1 MKAKIFL
8 LLILISC
15 TSRTD
20 RINKRL
26 IVLNS
31 MRDSLTIQYRMLQ
44 IINDSLK
51 HVEANNKDKSGQF
64 DSTTEV
70 NFFKN
75 QRMSEEVL
83 REANTVSRQIEEL
96 ELVR

>member
-1 MKAKIFL
+1 MVL
-8 LLILISC
+8 VSC

-31 MRDSLTIQYRMLQ
+31 YRDSLNIQYRMLQ
-44 IINDSLK
+44 IVNDSLK
-51 HVEANNKDKSGQF
+51 HVEANTRDKNGKF
-64 DSTTEV
+64 DSTAEAH
-70 NFFKN
+70 FFQN
-75 QRMSEEVL
+75 ERRIQDVL
-83 REANTVSRQIEEL
+83 RESNIVSRQIREL